1 MPLSLLPPVYPNLKN
16 QNHQLDESTEKV
28 SSAASEA
35 ALHRRRLNELRQ
47 SFLGLPTSADDRLS
61 HSQTTVPTC
70 VNLNTDDSQPVC
82 TSRCGVLDPTR
93 FNSYNP
99 SLSHSTPDIGHLS
112 FNKSNKSVNK
122 NRIINQKQQSVLS
135 IDPTISCDQLDA
147 TDQLPSPEYFSFVY
161 SSNPSVSCSEYLSTE
176 SSLSGTLTAKPN
188 VFVNKSNLYPL
199 TPETVHL
206 SSEECAESSSSSSSS
221 SNGESFHEYVVSDND
236 DNINS
241 PKSSINISSLTDVKW
256 LSEQCKKN
264 DTYPHRF
271 LSKNLKPDNSYSKK
285 HKTTDYAEYNPRL
298 FHAKTDAT
306 TPFHETFS
314 SPKDSN
320 MSDQVNNCNQDNNQ
334 SDSLCK
340 QKKKICF
347 MFTDDEMQT
356 CASQHQK
363 KCTPVMPVSLSFS
376 TTNSSH
382 NNNNDDDDDESQLHS
397 PAKSMIGRCFS
408 VSPNHRLSN
417 SLSYSHISLNNTKV
431 SVPINANKL
440 ECTMNNS
447 SGIPTNKSRHRINN
461 DNNHQFINHNR
472 SHEHSLKKKMSSET
486 LSGSDIQD
494 MYLHSYKTTSKSHK
508 QRNEKDREKR
518 TKNDRLFIDCSLE
531 HQDNSSTKYDSTSE
545 CTDDCDKVFSQRSA
559 YEQPSLWHKEVKNYS
574 QNNTLHDISHQGKQL
589 FTHMHSLRCT
599 DEDAMSYETSL
610 SSLPSSAWSSLC
622 PGDTSLISA
631 VSHNRL
637 KVPLPGLAGA
647 AAADNSSEYSVR
659 ESTSHHSN
667 SNRNSESQNS
677 NYRSKHLN
685 RRSNSGFSND
695 SRNTTLEISGSSSYQ
710 SFSPPYVNVIPPA
723 RSSDLSSG
731 FPSSENLSV
740 NRNICKTSKRA
751 SRPSSDHSGAYQRIR
766 SMETRSLHKGTSRH
780 NSTSTTNKRSTRTFN
795 PIQLSKGS
803 SVSQRILSESSSTLS
818 VNNPDD
824 INAQN
829 AKNHSDNYYI
839 AQSDNHTQEYDYLPR
854 KGPKVSTLAAKISHY
869 LENGREAEVRRF
881 LNKMLRKPESR
892 RVVDELIQYCGNNL
906 QRLLDPNVH
915 SITPQNFQNNSTS
928 SLLHLAASLSDLRT
942 SYMPGFG
949 THRNRRGSCGSVL
962 SNPWNFTSYDRS
974 WVPAAHNW
982 STLDRSYKLS
992 PFQGKSISSLN
1003 SSTNTVRFIKWP
1015 SDGYIERKPPI
1026 LPPPPPPV
1034 PPVLL
1039 KTTILPCDQRI
1050 HIVDTHALEATN
1062 RIHTT
1067 FSELIS
1073 DLTTGINNEVEVVR
1087 SLYRWTTG
1095 KDTRFED
1102 YDQEAPS
1109 DSLIGML
1116 RQMKYNQLSRNEMF
1130 YELCRYVGLHCQY
1143 ITGYSKGAGYR
1154 PGMSIR
1160 ENHLF
1165 RNTWLA
1171 VYICDGWRFVNC
1183 NWGARYLTENVLDS
1197 RSNVPPDC
1205 DEFYFLTD
1213 PEQHVFENL
1222 PDLKVW
1228 QLLRKPLSINRFCHL
1243 PLLKSPFF
1251 NANLSLKRN
1260 YSDCLITKNGQV
1272 SIKIKMSKFV
1282 GISCSLENCA
1292 DHSILLGLC
1301 LVEVLLRP
1309 PEVVRIQAA
1318 PSQPGKYYLNVYVSP
1333 DWRREDVRELACSF
1347 QIHCSEYNY
1356 SRLVVTGRLPE
1367 VGFLG
1372 RTPASQ
1378 VHGVIMVPEGDA
1390 SDGRPYIVHND
1401 PRPLKIPFAIA
1412 PGLKL
1417 CHQLKSFDRPGNQMA
1432 DCDSYALL
1440 QMKPSHQC
1448 KLTDSKPFGSQANG
1462 YYCVRLPIQ
1471 AFYYLTIYASNE
1483 NDILKD
1489 HLECVYRILIDA
1501 RNCRSAELTH
1511 AYPRQT
1517 FWWVQCRLIEPSHQH
1532 LFIDRSYKFC
1542 LDAPQCD
1549 SVAVVINDTEWH
1561 FLTPSS
1567 SSSASDLHGRWSGKI
1582 YTGKCLGQLSVFGRI
1597 PHINK
1602 PKKKC
1607 DDNESRISNNSIQ
1620 QNRHQENHKDG
1631 NNFNHIATM
1640 ATRTTTTTT
1649 TTDEVDGENSY
1660 IKLLDYVLIQKE

>member
-1 MPLSLLPPVYPNLKN
+1 MPLSLLPPVYPPNLKN
-16 QNHQLDESTEKV
+16 QTHQLDNESTERV

-47 SFLGLPTSADDRLS
+47 SFLGLPTSAAADDKDDRFS
-61 HSQTTVPTC
+61 HSQTTVSTC
-70 VNLNTDDSQPVC
+70 VNLNMNDSQTVYTKPVC
-82 TSRCGVLDPTR
+82 CTTSRCGVLNPTR
-93 FNSYNP
+93 FNSYKP

-112 FNKSNKSVNK
+112 FNKCVNK
-122 NRIINQKQQSVLS
+122 NRIINQKQSILS

-161 SSNPSVSCSEYLSTE
+161 SSNPSVSCTAEHHSTE
-176 SSLSGTLTAKPN
+176 SSLSGTLIAKSN
-188 VFVNKSNLYPL
+188 LIVNKSNLYPL

-221 SNGESFHEYVVSDND
+221 SSSNAESFHEYVVSDND
-236 DNINS
+236 DADGDNINS
-241 PKSSINISSLTDVKW
+241 PKSSINIISSLTDVKW
-256 LSEQCKKN
+256 LSEQCRKN
-264 DTYPHRF
+264 DIYPHQF
-271 LSKNLKPDNSYSKK
+271 LTKNVKLDNNSYSKK
-285 HKTTDYAEYNPRL
+285 HTPRL
-298 FHAKTDAT
+298 FHSKTDSITTTTTT

-314 SPKDSN
+314 SSKDSN
-320 MSDQVNNCNQDNNQ
+320 MSDQVNNYSQMNNQ
-334 SDSLCK
+334 SDVLCK
-340 QKKKICF
+340 QKKKKICF
-347 MFTDDEMQT
+347 MFTENEIQT
-356 CASQHQK
+356 YNCQHQK
-363 KCTPVMPVSLSFS
+363 KKCPPVMPVSLSFS
-376 TTNSSH
+376 TTTNSSH
-382 NNNNDDDDDESQLHS
+382 NNDDDDDESQVHS
-397 PAKSMIGRCFS
+397 PTKSMIGRCFS
-408 VSPNHRLSN
+408 ISPNHRLSN
-417 SLSYSHISLNNTKV
+417 SHISLNNNTKV
-431 SVPINANKL
+431 IVPIPMNANQL
-440 ECTMNNS
+440 ECTMNDNS
-447 SGIPTNKSRHRINN
+447 AMPRNKSRHNISNNNNNINH
-461 DNNHQFINHNR
+461 HQFINHNHDHR
-472 SHEHSLKKKMSSET
+472 SHEHSVKKKITSET

-494 MYLHSYKTTSKSHK
+494 MYLHSYKTGSKSHK
-508 QRNEKDREKR
+508 QRNEKNKDREKR
-518 TKNDRLFIDCSLE
+518 TKNDQLFVDCALE
-531 HQDNSSTKYDSTSE
+531 HQDNTSAKYDSTSE
-545 CTDDCDKVFSQRSA
+545 LTDDCDKVFSQSSA
-559 YEQPSLWHKEVKNYS
+559 YEQPSLWYKEVKNYS
-574 QNNTLHDISHQGKQL
+574 QNNTLHDISHQSKQL
-589 FTHMHSLRCT
+589 LSHIHSLRCT
-599 DEDAMSYETSL
+599 DEEDAMSYETSL

-622 PGDTSLISA
+622 PGDTSLIST

-637 KVPLPGLAGA
+637 KVPLPGLVTAV
-647 AAADNSSEYSVR
+647 DNYSTEYSVR
-659 ESTSHHSN
+659 ESTPRHSN
-667 SNRNSESQNS
+667 KNNRNFESQNS
-677 NYRSKHLN
+677 NYRSSKHLN

-740 NRNICKTSKRA
+740 NRNICKISKRA

-766 SMETRSLHKGTSRH
+766 SMEARSLHKDALRH
-780 NSTSTTNKRSTRTFN
+780 NSTSTTNKGSTRTFN

-803 SVSQRILSESSSTLS
+803 SVVSQRIILSESSSSTLS

-824 INAQN
+824 INAHN
-829 AKNHSDNYYI
+829 THKNQSENYCI
-839 AQSDNHTQEYDYLPR
+839 AQSDNHTQDYDYLPPR
-854 KGPKVSTLAAKISHY
+854 KGRKIFTLAAKISHY
-869 LENGREAEVRRF
+869 LENGREVEVRRF
-881 LNKMLRKPESR
+881 LNKMLRKPETR

-949 THRNRRGSCGSVL
+949 TLRNRRGSCGGSSSVL
-962 SNPWNFTSYDRS
+962 SNPWNFTSYNRS
-974 WVPAAHNW
+974 WIPAAAHNW
-982 STLDRSYKLS
+982 STLDHSYKLS
-992 PFQGKSISSLN
+992 SFQGKSISSLN
-1003 SSTNTVRFIKWP
+1003 SSTNTIRRFIKWP

-1116 RQMKYNQLSRNEMF
+1116 RQMKYNQLSRNEIF

-1197 RSNVPPDC
+1197 RSTGPPDC

-1251 NANLSLKRN
+1251 NANLSLKKN

-1318 PSQPGKYYLNVYVSP
+1318 PSQPGKYYLNIYVSP

-1347 QIHCSEYNY
+1347 QFCRADSIKQ
-1356 SRLVVTGRLPE
+1356 
-1367 VGFLG
+1367 F
-1372 RTPASQ
+1372 
-1378 VHGVIMVPEGDA
+1378 
-1390 SDGRPYIVHND
+1390 IVQS
-1401 PRPLKIPFAIA
+1401 II
-1412 PGLKL
+1412 
-1417 CHQLKSFDRPGNQMA
+1417 
-1432 DCDSYALL
+1432 
-1440 QMKPSHQC
+1440 
-1448 KLTDSKPFGSQANG
+1448 
-1462 YYCVRLPIQ
+1462 
-1471 AFYYLTIYASNE
+1471 
-1483 NDILKD
+1483 
-1489 HLECVYRILIDA
+1489 
-1501 RNCRSAELTH
+1501 TH
-1511 AYPRQT
+1511 
-1517 FWWVQCRLIEPSHQH
+1517 V
-1532 LFIDRSYKFC
+1532 
-1542 LDAPQCD
+1542 
-1549 SVAVVINDTEWH
+1549 
-1561 FLTPSS
+1561 
-1567 SSSASDLHGRWSGKI
+1567 
-1582 YTGKCLGQLSVFGRI
+1582 
-1597 PHINK
+1597 
-1602 PKKKC
+1602 
-1607 DDNESRISNNSIQ
+1607 
-1620 QNRHQENHKDG
+1620 
-1631 NNFNHIATM
+1631 
-1640 ATRTTTTTT
+1640 
-1649 TTDEVDGENSY
+1649 
-1660 IKLLDYVLIQKE
+1660 